1 LSAGPSPPPTARQ
14 AQLLVLAGELRPELH
29 RYCARL
35 MGSVI
40 DGEDVVQDTFT
51 RAFVALDEL
60 QDVPPLRAWLFKIAH
75 NRAIDLLRGRAI
87 RATEPIEAARG
98 VVDPGSPDPEE
109 ILMRREVV
117 ETAVS
122 RFLELSI
129 VQRSVVI
136 LKDVLDQSLE
146 EIAAFLDL
154 TVNAVKA
161 HLARGRARLEAINAQ
176 TPARSAPRAPS
187 AAVARYVALFNRRDF
202 DGLRAMLAD
211 DVRLIQS
218 THPQRT
224 GAADVGM
231 FFGIYSRSAPV
242 RLDPA
247 WLDGREVIAVY
258 EDPQGVKPSYLMWL
272 EWTADRISFIRD
284 YRHVRYVVD
293 DADLVLA
300 SHAGP
305 AGEGNPAAA
314 RSTPR

>member
-1 LSAGPSPPPTARQ
+1 MSAGPSSPPTARQ
-14 AQLLVLAGELRPELH
+14 AQFLALAGELRPELH

-40 DGEDVVQDTFT
+40 EGEDVVQDTFA
-51 RAFVALDEL
+51 RALVALDEL
-60 QDVPPLRAWLFKIAH
+60 QETTPLRAWLFKIAH
-75 NRAIDLLRGRAI
+75 NRAIDLLRSRAI
-87 RATEPIEAARG
+87 RATEPIEAARD
-98 VVDPGSPDPEE
+98 VVDAESPDPEE

-122 RFLELSI
+122 RFVELPI

-136 LKDVLDQSLE
+136 LKDVLEQSLE
-146 EIAAFLDL
+146 EIAALLDL

-176 TPARSAPRAPS
+176 TPARSAPRPPS
-187 AAVARYVALFNRRDF
+187 PAVARYVALFNQRDF

-218 THPQRT
+218 AYPPRT
-224 GAADVGM
+224 GAADVGT

-242 RLDPA
+242 RLAPA

-258 EDPQGVKPSYLMWL
+258 EDPQAVKPSYLMWL
-272 EWTADRISFIRD
+272 EWTGDRISFIRD
-284 YRHVRYVVD
+284 YRHVRYIVD

-300 SHAGP
+300 P
-305 AGEGNPAAA
+305 
-314 RSTPR
+314 

>member
-1 LSAGPSPPPTARQ
+1 LSAGPSSPPTARQ
-14 AQLLVLAGELRPELH
+14 AQFLALAAELRPELH

-40 DGEDVVQDTFT
+40 EGEDVVQDTFT
-51 RAFVALDEL
+51 RAYLALDEL
-60 QDVPPLRAWLFKIAH
+60 QEVPPLRAWLFKIAH
-75 NRAIDLLRGRAI
+75 NRAIDLLRSRAI
-87 RATEPIEAARG
+87 RATEPIEAAHE
-98 VVDPGSPDPEE
+98 VIDPGSPDPEE

-122 RFLELSI
+122 RFAELSI

-146 EIAAFLDL
+146 EIAALLDL
-154 TVNAVKA
+154 TVNSVKA

-176 TPARSAPRAPS
+176 TPASSAPLPPS
-187 AAVARYVALFNRRDF
+187 PAVARYVALFNRRDF

-218 THPQRT
+218 AYPQRT

-242 RLDPA
+242 RLAPA

-258 EDPQGVKPSYLMWL
+258 EDPEGVKPSYLMWL
-272 EWTADRISFIRD
+272 EWSADRISFIRD
-284 YRHVRYVVD
+284 YRHVRYVID
-293 DADLVLA
+293 DADLILA
-300 SHAGP
+300 PDAAP
-305 AGEGNPAAA
+305 PNEGNG
-314 RSTPR
+314 